1 MKRLEY
7 KNLCDAIEYALLNP
21 LTNTL
26 WDIRQQ
32 QSLASCPHF
41 VHNVIQFGVSADHI
55 CILPASFFTIFPVD
69 LESEGD
75 LQETPVPSTT
85 GVAKQEPKVNTQV
98 SRE

>member
-1 MKRLEY
+1 MRDPGNEVSTIPCHLSLFCAQCCTVRCFGRPDLYLSCNLAIVGYSLE
-7 KNLCDAIEYALLNP
+7 
-21 LTNTL
+21 
-26 WDIRQQ
+26 
-32 QSLASCPHF
+32 F
-41 VHNVIQFGVSADHI
+41 VGFSI
-55 CILPASFFTIFPVD
+55 FTVD